1 MSSNSKRSLIRVKKP
16 VQMIKVPVIHS
27 SRYLMTRMT
36 QKNRVEL
43 KKNANIDTMNPE
55 SKQSGIMEEYYFTC
69 VNIDFLINHVILY
82 PI

>member
-1 MSSNSKRSLIRVKKP
+1 
-16 VQMIKVPVIHS
+16 MIKVPVIHS

-36 QKNRVEL
+36 QKNRVGFIER
-43 KKNANIDTMNPE
+43 NANIGTMNPE
-55 SKQSGIMEEYYFTC
+55 SKQSGIMEEYYLTC